1 MVVNSR
7 GTEPTG
13 VPSWVRPAAAAVGSA
28 VALGFFMFVDLGGTI
43 TGTIHPWS
51 LVAAAIWAGPLWLH
65 AALVRTRAGA
75 LIGGL
80 VLLAATTGFLITL
93 FRSTG
98 STAGIGVFTL
108 PMVLYPLAAAVLA
121 ADRLLFGQSS
131 GEERLLSALGR
142 RLIAVALSFVVA
154 AAVIQTSIAIWSL
167 FDPVTRDPAVS
178 LPFTA
183 ISAAI
188 AIGGGIAIHRLWRA
202 PPAS

>member
-7 GTEPTG
+7 ATEPTG
-13 VPSWVRPAAAAVGSA
+13 VPSWVRPAVAAVGSA
-28 VALGFFMFVDLGGTI
+28 VALGFFMFVDLGGTLN
-43 TGTIHPWS
+43 GAIHPWS
-51 LVAAAIWAGPLWLH
+51 LFAAAIWAGPLWLY
-65 AALVRTRAGA
+65 AGLVRTRAGA
-75 LIGGL
+75 LSGGL
-80 VLLAATTGFLITL
+80 VLLAATTGFLIAL

-121 ADRLLFGQSS
+121 ADRLLFGQRS

-154 AAVIQTSIAIWSL
+154 AAVIQTIVGIWTL
-167 FDPVTRDPAVS
+167 FDPVTRDPGES
-178 LPFTA
+178 LVFTA

-188 AIGGGIAIHRLWRA
+188 AIGGGIGIHRLWRA